1 MGILINSI
9 TDNFILDI
17 VIYLVLFYVIY
28 YMVFTGKNCWNIV
41 IMYIIT
47 MEIKFFIERDPIT
60 LTEVIIS
67 FFVYLILGLITA
79 KIAYKMFDYY
89 PRSVFIIIGT
99 IVAYLLEIL
108 LSGILFLVVSIPIG
122 FIELWIYLII
132 HSIFNWF

>member
-1 MGILINSI
+1 
-9 TDNFILDI
+9 
-17 VIYLVLFYVIY
+17 
-28 YMVFTGKNCWNIV
+28 
-41 IMYIIT
+41 MYIIT

-132 HSIFNWF
+132 HSIFN

>member
-132 HSIFNWF
+132 HSIFN

>member
-47 MEIKFFIERDPIT
+47 MEIKFFIERDPMT

-132 HSIFNWF
+132 HSIFN